1 MSNTSPHPHQST
13 TSSTT
18 TLTIPSTQVITLI
31 QNYLLENGLQQSF
44 TTLQNE
50 TQIKSHGLLQHLHTS
65 LVNYVNDGSWGQ
77 VLDILSTL
85 TLDRDGDGGDG
96 GDCTVTSTR
105 NYNEVLLAN
114 VHEMAILE
122 LGELGEME
130 LAFATLKLCRDLLD
144 SVQGNVD
151 DDNDNNNNNHIH
163 DDSNKMLLSTMKNT
177 LGDKVERKLHALNAL
192 RTTIHSTTTGTNVP
206 KINNTLPPDYYG
218 PNNISK
224 EKRRADI
231 ANKLD
236 YIIPIIPQN
245 RLLSLLQQSIK
256 WQIYTGSMPSIQDK
270 WMIEDHHNHTNNHD
284 EGGKKGGKKKYKSKR
299 KFDLVFGTIDDDK
312 FNTSTNSSTST
323 KMSSSSSSK
332 KSSIYEKIPLDP
344 YSVIK
349 LSKNTIVTSATF
361 YNDLLNQKISIITGS
376 SDGFVEI
383 WDDEFKYTKLRM
395 DLDYQK
401 NDEFMCH
408 YDDDDDD
415 KCDKKEKGGDNHNDD
430 KNKRMPSILA
440 LTINSNGTMLA
451 SGDDLGSI
459 NIWNLQKGTC
469 LRSFDKVH
477 GGAVTCLDFS
487 KDGEE
492 SSRIISG
499 SQDGSCREFGLRT
512 SRMLKEL
519 RGHSSFVNCCHYV
532 LSSSIGGS
540 DDKLL
545 IVTGSAD
552 GTVRIWDGKTAE
564 ILRVLN
570 PVVATGPSAVLT
582 ISQES
587 GVTTDSN
594 IHTVIHLHTPTNSM
608 IVIPRGPKA
617 YLITYSGVIVRT
629 FHNDVSLMKDEKKS
643 STIHDDF
650 VAGAVSPSNKWLY
663 AVTCGGLCICFDLAS
678 GKVEKL
684 IRDFGIESTGG
695 KINYEITGV
704 VHHPHKG
711 MLGAFSSS
719 SSLKR
724 GLLTIWK

>member
-1 MSNTSPHPHQST
+1 MSNTTPHLHQST

-18 TLTIPSTQVITLI
+18 ALTIPSTQVINLI

-85 TLDRDGDGGDG
+85 TLDRDN
-96 GDCTVTSTR
+96 TSSD
-105 NYNEVLLAN
+105 NNEVLLAN

-144 SVQGNVD
+144 AVQGNVD
-151 DDNDNNNNNHIH
+151 DDNDDNNNHVH
-163 DDSNKMLLSTMKNT
+163 DGDSNKMLLSTMKNT
-177 LGDKVERKLHALNAL
+177 LGDTVERKLHALNAL
-192 RTTIHSTTTGTNVP
+192 RTTIHSTTTTVTNVT
-206 KINNTLPPDYYG
+206 KLNNTLPPDYYG

-231 ANKLD
+231 ANKFD
-236 YIIPIIPQN
+236 HIIPIIPQN

-270 WMIEDHHNHTNNHD
+270 WMVEDHQNHTNSHD
-284 EGGKKGGKKKYKSKR
+284 DGGKKGGKKKYKSKR

-312 FNTSTNSSTST
+312 FNTSTDSTTTSN
-323 KMSSSSSSK
+323 KMSLSSK

-344 YSVIK
+344 YSLMK
-349 LSKNTIVTSATF
+349 LSKKTIVTSATF
-361 YNDLLNQKISIITGS
+361 YNDLMNQKISIITGS
-376 SDGFVEI
+376 SDGFIEI

-408 YDDDDDD
+408 YDDDD
-415 KCDKKEKGGDNHNDD
+415 KEKGGDNDD

-451 SGDDLGSI
+451 SGDDVGSI

-492 SSRIISG
+492 SSRILSG

-532 LSSSIGGS
+532 LSGSIGGS

-582 ISQES
+582 ISQQS

-608 IVIPRGPKA
+608 VVIPRGPKA
-617 YLITYSGVIVRT
+617 YLLTYNGVIVRT
-629 FHNDVSLMKDEKKS
+629 FHNDVSLIKDEEKS

-650 VAGAVSPSNKWLY
+650 VAGVVSPSNKWLY
-663 AVTCGGLCICFDLAS
+663 AVTGGGVCICFDLES
-678 GKVEKL
+678 GKVEKV
-684 IRDFGIESTGG
+684 IRDFGIKSTGG
-695 KINYEITGV
+695 KINYEITGI